1 MLHIYQSQAD
11 GTLKE
16 LQELASGCWVS
27 LVDPEEQEVERL
39 LSLLRIEPDLI
50 RDALD
55 EEEIPRIEREEQY
68 VLIIVDIPVVI
79 REGTSSALYDTYPLA
94 IIVTPDYFV
103 TVTLKENP
111 IIDDFVQ
118 KKVKDFYTFMKTRFV
133 LQLLFSIDSYYL
145 KYLKRINK
153 RTNEIEEALHQSMR
167 NQELYS
173 LLSLS
178 KSLVYF
184 TTSLKAN
191 ELVMEKLLRNKYL
204 KMYAEDEDLMEDV
217 IIENKQAIEMAH
229 IYSNILSGMMDAF
242 ASVISNNV
250 NIVMKFLTS
259 ITIILAIPTMIA
271 SFYGMNVALPGQE
284 APFAF
289 GLIIAFS
296 ILLATLIGFI
306 FARKRYL

>member
-1 MLHIYQSQAD
+1 MLHIYLSQSD

-16 LQELASGCWVS
+16 VPEVTSGCWVS
-27 LVDPEEQEVERL
+27 LVNPAEQEVERVL
-39 LSLLRIEPDLI
+39 TQLNIEPDPI

-55 EEEIPRIEREEQY
+55 EEEIPRVEREEQY
-68 VLIIVDIPVVI
+68 VWIIVDIPVVI
-79 REGTSSALYDTYPLA
+79 KEGSNATLYNTFPLA
-94 IIVTPDYFV
+94 IIVTGDYFV

-111 IIDDFVQ
+111 IINDFVQ

-133 LQLLFSIDSYYL
+133 LQLLYSIDSYYL

-153 RTNEIEEALHQSMR
+153 KTNEIEEALHQSLR

-191 ELVMEKLLRNKYL
+191 ELVMEKMLRFEYF
-204 KMYAEDEDLMEDV
+204 KMYEEDEDLLEDV

-271 SFYGMNVALPGQE
+271 SFYGMNVGLPLQKNPY
-284 APFAF
+284 AFA
-289 GLIIAFS
+289 LIISVS

-306 FARKRYL
+306 FAHKRYL

>member
-1 MLHIYQSQAD
+1 MLHIYLSQAD

-16 LQELASGCWVS
+16 ISEVTNGCWIS
-27 LVDPEEQEVERL
+27 LVDPTEQEMEQVW
-39 LSLLRIEPDLI
+39 SLLNLDPDFIL
-50 RDALD
+50 DALD
-55 EEEIPRIEREEQY
+55 EEEIPRIEREDQY
-68 VLIIVDIPVVI
+68 VWIIVDIPVIIGERNNSV
-79 REGTSSALYDTYPLA
+79 LYDTLPLA
-94 IIVTPDYFV
+94 IIVATDYFV

-111 IIDDFVQ
+111 IIDEFVQ
-118 KKVKDFYTFMKTRFV
+118 KKVKDFYSFKKTRFV
-133 LQLLFSIDSYYL
+133 LQLLFVIDSYYL

-153 RTNEIEEALHQSMR
+153 KTNEIEEALHQSLR

-173 LLSLS
+173 LLGLN

-191 ELVMEKLLRNKYL
+191 ELVMEKMLRNKYFR
-204 KMYAEDEDLMEDV
+204 MYEDDEDLLEDV

-271 SFYGMNVALPGQE
+271 SFYGMNVPLPMQE
-284 APFAF
+284 THYGF
-289 GLIIAFS
+289 GVIISVS
-296 ILLATLIGFI
+296 ILLATLIGYI
-306 FARKRYL
+306 FARKSYL

>member
-1 MLHIYQSQAD
+1 MLHIYLSQAD
-11 GTLKE
+11 GTLEE
-16 LQELASGCWVS
+16 LQEVTSGCWVS
-27 LVDPEEQEVERL
+27 LVNPDEQEIQQV
-39 LSLLRIEPDLI
+39 LSQLNIEPDSI

-55 EEEIPRIEREEQY
+55 EEEIPRVEREDQY
-68 VLIIVDIPVVI
+68 VWIIVDIPVVI
-79 REGTSSALYDTYPLA
+79 SEVNNSTLYNTFPLA
-94 IIVTPDYFV
+94 IIVTADYFV

-111 IIDDFVQ
+111 IINDFVE

-133 LQLLFSIDSYYL
+133 LQLLYSTDSYYL

-173 LLSLS
+173 LLGLS

-191 ELVMEKLLRNKYL
+191 ELVMEKMLRFKYL
-204 KMYAEDEDLMEDV
+204 KMYAEDEDLLEDV

-242 ASVISNNV
+242 ASVISNNL

-259 ITIILAIPTMIA
+259 VTIILTIPTMIA
-271 SFYGMNVALPGQE
+271 SFYGMNVELPMQE
-284 APFAF
+284 APYAF
-289 GLIIAFS
+289 RLIISMS
-296 ILLATLIGFI
+296 IFLSTLIGFI
-306 FARKRYL
+306 FAKKRYL